1 MQTNKETVQ
10 GLVGALMRVV
20 HLLGRNQGRG
30 LREMK
35 LDPTAIRILE
45 FLAVNGPAQPKIITQ
60 EMNLLPSSITRHL
73 QGLESVGYV
82 TITNDPID
90 RRARLASIT
99 ERGQEEC
106 QRLNQIGIT
115 MFSAVIADWSPEEVQ
130 VFTTLLER
138 LADRISGPR
147 LSQQELHAFLDQAQ
161 ES

>member
-1 MQTNKETVQ
+1 
-10 GLVGALMRVV
+10 MRVV

-45 FLAVNGPAQPKIITQ
+45 FLATNGPTQLKTLTQ
-60 EMNLLPSSITRHL
+60 EMSLLPSSITRHL
-73 QGLESVGYV
+73 QGLESAGYATV
-82 TITNDPID
+82 INDPVD

-115 MFSAVIADWSPEEVQ
+115 MFSAVIADWNPEEVQ
-130 VFTTLLER
+130 VFTTLLKR
-138 LADRISGPR
+138 LADHISGPR
-147 LSQQELHAFLDQAQ
+147 LSQQELHAYLDHTQ